1 MKRLQNASSMM
12 IQMIA
17 VKSRP
22 DESVERGKFAR
33 DETG

>member
-1 MKRLQNASSMM
+1 MKRLDNASSMM

-17 VKSRP
+17 VKSIP

-33 DETG
+33 EETG